1 MSDNHYRQHAERC
14 FRVAQTSKSDQDK
27 AMLLSMAEA
36 WLDLAQ
42 RHEKPTLKVVFSRP
56 LDPGEDTV
64 Q

>member
-1 MSDNHYRQHAERC
+1 MSDNRYRHAERC
-14 FRVAQTSKSDQDK
+14 FKAAQASKSDQDK

-42 RHEKPTLKVVFSRP
+42 RHEKPILKVVFSEP
-56 LDPGEDTV
+56 LDPGEETA